1 MFCTVGGSAE
11 EESKGEGAAAEVCV
25 SPAGEE
31 RDESYRCNCEYVV
44 EDGLRELGWV
54 NISGQR

>member
-25 SPAGEE
+25 SETCA
-31 RDESYRCNCEYVV
+31 NIM
-44 EDGLRELGWV
+44 DGTRGLSQYLSNV
-54 NISGQR
+54 S